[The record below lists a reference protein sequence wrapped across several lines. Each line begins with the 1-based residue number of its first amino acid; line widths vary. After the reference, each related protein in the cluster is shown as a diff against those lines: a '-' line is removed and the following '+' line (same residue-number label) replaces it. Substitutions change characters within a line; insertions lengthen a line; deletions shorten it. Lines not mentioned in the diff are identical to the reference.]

1 MTPSISV
8 VEGDSWTTKD
18 WSMPFRPTMDRPTMD
33 RETMDRETAWH
44 CSNEKREYITYFST
58 TWISPFDQ
66 SSGRIL
72 LSCRHFIRN
81 DFSLNVVYDRTH
93 QALVKP
99 KRYLIA
105 NESWLS
111 QVNKLATMGSVDSAL
126 DILYDKVDFLL
137 REGKLSKV
145 DEILESANPET
156 LNINI
161 ILGLLTTTLPAKTR
175 LKVRG
180 TFYETVEAY
189 VNEQFD
195 DTAGILIGLK

>member
-1 MTPSISV
+1 M
-8 VEGDSWTTKD
+8 
-18 WSMPFRPTMDRPTMD
+18 
-33 RETMDRETAWH
+33 
-44 CSNEKREYITYFST
+44 
-58 TWISPFDQ
+58 
-66 SSGRIL
+66 L
-72 LSCRHFIRN
+72 LVCRNNIRN
-81 DFSLNVVYDRTH
+81 DFFLNVVYDGAR
-93 QALVKP
+93 QASLKP
-99 KRYLIA
+99 RRYLIA

-161 ILGLLTTTLPAKTR
+161 ILGLLTTTLPAKTK

-189 VNEQFD
+189 VNDQFD